1 MKLLGRLFK
10 KRTPEPP
17 VDVGPKRTP
26 WTAEEDRLVLAARAM
41 PVADRTL
48 RGGESELQALARKL
62 GRSPEAVTD
71 RRSRLADPGLRDQ
84 LASERREREERD
96 RKIIQLI
103 SHGASLGEA
112 AGRSGVSKQVLSRM
126 LKRKAPDDLDRTLT
140 RKRGY
145 ERRKRLNRIA
155 RELAPRVLDAAADG
169 AGLTLTA
176 AEVAALAGGEKK

>member
-96 RKIIQLI
+96 RKIIQLV

-112 AGRSGVSKQVLSRM
+112 AGRSGCYCRSKSADKCREPVLNEGWHGNSCPRGSCLSRV
-126 LKRKAPDDLDRTLT
+126 KVRIR
-140 RKRGY
+140 Y
-145 ERRKRLNRIA
+145 RRQ
-155 RELAPRVLDAAADG
+155 
-169 AGLTLTA
+169 TQT
-176 AEVAALAGGEKK
+176 